1 MMKNESAD
9 TQKMVDAWIMDVVSI
24 DDERWRRLKRNSEH
38 LVGTGIWKMW
48 EDENGVYITF
58 TDDHNDQV
66 KDVVLMEG
74 CQAISGERLVY
85 FTNVHYEGLN
95 YGLVLFKGMVHQPLE
110 DIEEPS
116 GEASVETKPGV
127 EE

>member
-1 MMKNESAD
+1 MKSESID
-9 TQKMVDAWIMDVVSI
+9 TQKMVDAWIMDVVTI

-38 LVGTGIWKMW
+38 LVGTGVWKMW

-74 CQAISGERLVY
+74 CQALSGERLVY

-95 YGLVLFKGMVHQPLE
+95 YGLVLFKSMVYQPLE
-110 DIEEPS
+110 DIEQTAPGVTE
-116 GEASVETKPGV
+116 ETKPEV
-127 EE
+127 EG

>member
-1 MMKNESAD
+1 MKNESAD

-58 TDDHNDQV
+58 TDDHNDKV

-95 YGLVLFKGMVHQPLE
+95 YGLVLFKSMVHQPLE
-110 DIEEPS
+110 DAEETVADVSDAINP
-116 GEASVETKPGV
+116 EVAE
-127 EE
+127 

>member
-1 MMKNESAD
+1 MKNESAD
-9 TQKMVDAWIMDVVSI
+9 TQKMFDAWIMGVVSI

-58 TDDHNDQV
+58 TDDHNDKV

-95 YGLVLFKGMVHQPLE
+95 YGLVLFKSMVHQPLE
-110 DIEEPS
+110 DAEETSPDVTDGS
-116 GEASVETKPGV
+116 APEVAE
-127 EE
+127 

>member
-1 MMKNESAD
+1 MKNESAD

-58 TDDHNDQV
+58 TDDHNDKV

-95 YGLVLFKGMVHQPLE
+95 YGLVLFKSMVHQPLE
-110 DIEEPS
+110 DAEETSPDVTDGS
-116 GEASVETKPGV
+116 TPEVAE
-127 EE
+127 